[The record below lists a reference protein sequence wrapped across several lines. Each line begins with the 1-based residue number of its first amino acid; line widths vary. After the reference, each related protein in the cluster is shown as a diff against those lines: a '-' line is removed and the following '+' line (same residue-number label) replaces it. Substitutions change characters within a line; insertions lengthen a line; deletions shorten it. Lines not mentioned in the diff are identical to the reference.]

1 MFVNSNQLIDVLPY
15 YLDKLNAIYSKKEI
29 ENIFYTICDYKHGL
43 SKIQVKMSNK
53 RLSES
58 ELLMH
63 RSIIKR
69 LLIHEPI
76 QHIIGEVEFYGLPFD
91 VDNNVL
97 IPRPETEELVDLII
111 QQHDIKT
118 PTILDIGTGSG
129 CIPISLKYNIPES
142 KIYATDVSE
151 KALSVAKKNAK
162 KNNVNITFFLADILT
177 EDLKTLPQFDIIVSN
192 PPYVL
197 ESDKLQMSENVLNF
211 DPHLALFV
219 NDETPLLFYN
229 RIVELSKHLLKPSGK
244 LYFEI
249 HEQFGCKVKLL
260 MENHQFKNIS
270 IIKDMQSKE
279 RIVYGIIH

>member
-1 MFVNSNQLIDVLPY
+1 MFVNSNLLIDVLPY
-15 YLDKLNAIYSKKEI
+15 YLDKLKAVYPQKEI
-29 ENIFYTICDYKHGL
+29 ENIFYMVCDFKYGL
-43 SKIQVKMSNK
+43 SKVQVKLSDK

-69 LLIHEPI
+69 LLNHEPI
-76 QHIIGEVEFYGLPFD
+76 QQIIGEVEFYGLPFKVNKD
-91 VDNNVL
+91 VL

-111 QQHDIKT
+111 QQHDTKR

-129 CIPISLKYNIPES
+129 CIPISLKHNIPES
-142 KIYATDVSE
+142 KVYALDVSE
-151 KALSVAKKNAK
+151 KALIVAKENAK
-162 KNNVNITFFLADILT
+162 INAVDITFVLADILT

-197 ESDKLQMSENVLNF
+197 ESDKLQMSQNVLNF

-219 NDETPLLFYN
+219 DDETPLLFYK
-229 RIVELSKHLLKPSGK
+229 RIVFLSKHLLKPNGK

-249 HEQFGCKVKLL
+249 HELLGEEVKTL
-260 MENHQFKNIS
+260 MENHHFKNVNLL
-270 IIKDMQSKE
+270 KDMQGKD
-279 RIVYGIIH
+279 RMVFGQY